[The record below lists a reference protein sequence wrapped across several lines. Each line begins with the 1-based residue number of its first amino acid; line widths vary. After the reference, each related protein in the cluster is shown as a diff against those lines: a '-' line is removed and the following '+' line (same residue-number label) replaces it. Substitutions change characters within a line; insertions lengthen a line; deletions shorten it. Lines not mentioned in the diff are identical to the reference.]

1 MENINLNN
9 VGVANLILTST
20 LINSYINENFDNN
33 KNLLVE
39 FFTLIKN
46 SPVLDLEL
54 KVINNIE
61 NKNIND
67 NTLGM
72 RYIDDNIKLF
82 EMYSLDEIQNERK
95 KIGEFAKTIN
105 KDNVIIDNEK
115 VKLYEHIE
123 TLIDESLK
131 FGDEVNVDNIH
142 ESFEFV
148 LNFLKNNKKEKNTIS
163 IIKDINEDVINIAI
177 NKFNEKYSNVLNEN
191 DFKFLRKIISLSLP
205 EKKTLFEQ
213 YKNDNLVIL
222 NSLNL
227 EMSHQKINE
236 SIEKLKKMNFNP
248 NTVDKD
254 LIRLYELE
262 KNL

>member
-1 MENINLNN
+1 M
-9 VGVANLILTST
+9 
-20 LINSYINENFDNN
+20 
-33 KNLLVE
+33 E

-148 LNFLKNNKKEKNTIS
+148 LNFLKNNKKEKNI
-163 IIKDINEDVINIAI
+163 
-177 NKFNEKYSNVLNEN
+177 F
-191 DFKFLRKIISLSLP
+191 
-205 EKKTLFEQ
+205 
-213 YKNDNLVIL
+213 
-222 NSLNL
+222 
-227 EMSHQKINE
+227 
-236 SIEKLKKMNFNP
+236 
-248 NTVDKD
+248 
-254 LIRLYELE
+254 
-262 KNL
+262 